1 MQKLTKRKR
10 LESTKDKLKGKKAG
24 ENTSILK
31 NTIKKYYQKKH
42 YANEKKERW
51 KIPNRM
57 LIVI

>member
-42 YANEKKERW
+42 YANEKKER
-51 KIPNRM
+51 
-57 LIVI
+57 